1 MAEATITSDPAHTGS
16 WEAGWMDVQ
25 NKILL
30 LRRDNDLL
38 TRSNAILIRQLAS
51 SQASAIVREDT
62 LKILS
67 NLSREVIDNQR
78 EIIFKHSEEEKKLL
92 ALIMAIKELLC
103 DVLCNMEPYIE
114 KRVKGDPL
122 PHTKYAN
129 VLDRE
134 QYKRVQAMYITLC
147 FYGK

>member
-1 MAEATITSDPAHTGS
+1 
-16 WEAGWMDVQ
+16 MDVQ

-92 ALIMAIKELLC
+92 ALIVAIKELLC